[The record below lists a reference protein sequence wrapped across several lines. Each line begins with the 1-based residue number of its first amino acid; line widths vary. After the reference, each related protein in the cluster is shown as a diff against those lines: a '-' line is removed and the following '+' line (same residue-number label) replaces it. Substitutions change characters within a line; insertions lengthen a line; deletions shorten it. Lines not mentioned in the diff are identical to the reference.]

1 MVKTTYALTLC
12 AAVALAAPLP
22 PSEND
27 AGTGMVHMR
36 RDGSGNFIGAGTAGG
51 EVNDMI
57 ASLLQPKLSSRDGE
71 PADEK
76 KPVGDEKPAGDDK
89 DSKDGKDDKD
99 GKDGKDAK
107 GKKKTPEPPKHHIIN
122 SLPIIGTLLGGVPK
136 RSVEHTP
143 RSLTGDLSNFPL
155 LGSLFGGVCLMSLP
169 LIERQVDINDSLT
182 EPGSSSQYS

>member
-27 AGTGMVHMR
+27 AGTDMVHMR

-57 ASLLQPKLSSRDGE
+57 ASLLNPKLSSRDSE
-71 PADEK
+71 PADNK
-76 KPVGDEKPAGDDK
+76 KPAGDEKPAGDDK
-89 DSKDGKDDKD
+89 PTGDDKD

-107 GKKKTPEPPKHHIIN
+107 GKKKKPEPPQHHIIN
-122 SLPIIGTLLGGVPK
+122 SLPIVGQLLGGVPK
-136 RSVEHTP
+136 RSVDHTP

-155 LGSLFGGVCLMSLP
+155 LGKLFGGVCFISLP
-169 LIERQVDINDSLT
+169 GFNVDINDAPI
-182 EPGSSSQYS
+182 EPSSSSQHW